1 MRYDRK
7 IWLVDESAPEYDET
21 TGDYTDGA
29 IERYYRD
36 ANVSDTGTETM
47 NMLYGKIKQG
57 ALTVRVQ
64 NQIEMPYRYIEVDTI
79 GNKYLID
86 RVKHHRNEVVL
97 FVSESQ

>member
-7 IWLVDESAPEYDET
+7 VWLVDEAEPEYDET
-21 TGDYTDGA
+21 TGDYADGA

-36 ANVSDTGTETM
+36 ANVSDTGTEVM

-64 NQIEMPYRYIEVDTI
+64 NGVESPYQYIEVDTV
-79 GNKYLID
+79 GNKYRID
-86 RVKHHRNEVVL
+86 RVKRHRNELVL